1 MHQKFD
7 SVEVFKNP
15 HALTLNPASRRGGA
29 LDFSGSSRLI
39 RANELGHLLP
49 IDLWRSEAQFFL
61 ERLLQDRDVPVF
73 AENERDDK
81 PIGPRA
87 DLAIIPK
94 VSKKSLLT
102 PARDVWR
109 RPTIVFRFFV
119 EGCSFMA
126 CISDRCFFSR
136 ADWLHCFAD
145 QHAGHEASTAWR
157 KILHRELMFVG

>member
-61 ERLLQDRDVPVF
+61 ERLLQYRDVPVF

-81 PIGPRA
+81 PIVPRA
-87 DLAIIPK
+87 DLTIIPR

-102 PARDVWR
+102 PARDVCR
-109 RPTIVFRFFV
+109 RPTIVFRFSV
-119 EGCSFMA
+119 EA
-126 CISDRCFFSR
+126 CTFIARISYPYIFSR
-136 ADWLHCFAD
+136 SDC
-145 QHAGHEASTAWR
+145 
-157 KILHRELMFVG
+157 